1 MKVGKY
7 YLILATAAAILCVP
21 VFSTVELTRPSEPV
35 PVLLGRANQPLVGI
49 DKLYVRIVPRGFE
62 PNSHGLVF
70 EELENLII
78 DRLKEAGITIAE
90 TDIDKMGPDA
100 AKMLKVLKR
109 RMEPANVKNLKFI
122 PPRIP
127 GLCVDMD
134 MLVIEHLQQVVF
146 YTQISLA
153 RLVHLEKESR
163 LAFKTAVW
171 QSEPIMQAVSVKD
184 TPAAVTHVVLE
195 QVDAFIHA
203 YLAANPPG
211 TGVGDVNDVNVALM
225 IAATKRASPA
235 EYKFVAS
242 KNSDVFHRP
251 DCSSAKRI
259 KPANLVGYNSR
270 AEALKAGKRP
280 CKRCKP

>member
-7 YLILATAAAILCVP
+7 YLILATAAAILCIP

-35 PVLLGRANQPLVGI
+35 PVLLGRANQTLAGI
-49 DKLYVRIVPRGFE
+49 DKLYIRIVPRGFE

-127 GLCVDMD
+127 GFCVDMD

-184 TPAAVTHVVLE
+184 MPAAVTHVVLE
-195 QVDAFIHA
+195 QADAFIHA
-203 YLAANPPG
+203 YLAANQPG
-211 TGVGDVNDVNVALM
+211 TGVSDVNAASV

-242 KNSDVFHRP
+242 KNSNVFHKP